1 MRAADE
7 ARVRMLA
14 PRPGRYRTLVLDP
27 PWAYDDSIA
36 GRAKPSYATMTQ
48 EQLLALDAAQWAED
62 NCHLY
67 LWTTNSFMHCAFEL
81 MAHWGFTH
89 KTILTWNK
97 QRLGLGAQTLLT
109 SLNASQNV
117 ERLHWL
123 MSRLQGYVGL
133 ANYMGGR
140 FTATETALAPVL
152 REAAKRGLIYVE
164 DGASPRSLAGQMAT
178 ANNLPYAK
186 ADLMIDAVPTAAEID
201 RSLARLEKTARDH
214 GVAFGMANA
223 LPASIERIAAWAKT
237 AESRGIV
244 LVPISA
250 IAARGKSS

>member
-1 MRAADE
+1 
-7 ARVRMLA
+7 
-14 PRPGRYRTLVLDP
+14 
-27 PWAYDDSIA
+27 
-36 GRAKPSYATMTQ
+36 
-48 EQLLALDAAQWAED
+48 
-62 NCHLY
+62 
-67 LWTTNSFMHCAFEL
+67 

-250 IAARGKSS
+250 VALRGKSS